1 MQKIKMCL
9 IYLKNSDVISDIK
22 ALKEETITGKDF
34 EDQAIST
41 LALLHYWL
49 RYWSKTLLRLS
60 HHANSYCRKKYKL
73 YTICNSLLNDCYCQK
88 PGSMSYLTCTRELF
102 YNRKDRMHI

>member
-1 MQKIKMCL
+1 MRKIKMCL
-9 IYLKNSDVISDIK
+9 IYLKYSDVISDIK

-41 LALLHYWL
+41 LLCFIIGLDIGA
-49 RYWSKTLLRLS
+49 KTLLRLS

-73 YTICNSLLNDCYCQK
+73 YKICNSLLNDCYCQK

>member
-1 MQKIKMCL
+1 MRKIKMCL
-9 IYLKNSDVISDIK
+9 IYLKYSDVISDIK
-22 ALKEETITGKDF
+22 ALKEETITGK
-34 EDQAIST
+34 T
-41 LALLHYWL
+41 LRIKPSVHWL
-49 RYWSKTLLRLS
+49 CFIIGLDIGAKTLLRLS

-73 YTICNSLLNDCYCQK
+73 YKICNSLLNDRYCQK